1 VRCHFYSPAI
11 SCRVNRTI
19 KTLSVRNGCADAE
32 AEAASKKLLDL
43 TARRPKETEQRKKE
57 REERRLRRARELG
70 SAVRVF
76 AKRVARFLDANQS

>member
-1 VRCHFYSPAI
+1 MRDI
-11 SCRVNRTI
+11 GRTI
-19 KTLSVRNGCADAE
+19 KTLSKMTVRNGCTAAE

-43 TARRPKETEQRKKE
+43 ATRQRNETEQHKKE

-76 AKRVARFLDANQS
+76 AKRVAWLLDASHS

>member
-1 VRCHFYSPAI
+1 MRDI
-11 SCRVNRTI
+11 SRTI
-19 KTLSVRNGCADAE
+19 KTLSKMTVRNGCTDAE

-43 TARRPKETEQRKKE
+43 AARRTKEAEQRKKE

-76 AKRVARFLDANQS
+76 AKRVARLLDDARHS

>member
-1 VRCHFYSPAI
+1 MRDI
-11 SCRVNRTI
+11 GRTI
-19 KTLSVRNGCADAE
+19 KTLSKMTVRNGCTAAE

-43 TARRPKETEQRKKE
+43 AARRTKEAEQRKKE

-76 AKRVARFLDANQS
+76 AKRVARLLDASHS

>member
-1 VRCHFYSPAI
+1 MRDI
-11 SCRVNRTI
+11 GRTI
-19 KTLSVRNGCADAE
+19 KTLSKMTVRNGCTDAE

-43 TARRPKETEQRKKE
+43 TARRTKETEQRKKE

-76 AKRVARFLDANQS
+76 AKRVARLLDANHS